1 MSDRLKTI
9 FAVICFLSAL
19 ILPLISLVIGWWRW
33 DAKIGFILMIAG
45 FFIPLVAGGL
55 ALLRVKDLTWWT
67 VGLPYIFGSLYTIL
81 PDAIPLLPVDD
92 AAATT
97 AGALLSYALALR
109 KQPDTPRWIFLP
121 LLAAGIYAFFG
132 GTIPGPIDEASVD
145 LVALVIAWIGIWR
158 GRKSPVDVD
167 DTLTEIVE

>member
-19 ILPLISLVIGWWRW
+19 ILPLINLVIGWWRW
-33 DAKIGFILMIAG
+33 DAKIGLILMMVG
-45 FFIPLVAGGL
+45 FFIPLIAGGW
-55 ALLRVKDLTWWT
+55 ALYRVQDLSWLT
-67 VGLPYIFGSLYTIL
+67 VGLPYVFGGLYTVL

-109 KQPDTPRWIFLP
+109 KQPDTPKWIFLP
-121 LLAAGIYAFFG
+121 LLAAGVYAFFG
-132 GTIPGPIDEASVD
+132 GTIPGPIDEALVD
-145 LVALVIAWIGIWR
+145 VVAFAIAWIGVWR
-158 GRKSPVDVD
+158 GRKSTIDVD
-167 DTLTEIVE
+167 GSLTEIIE